1 MLAPL
6 SPTEVPVHR
15 IPRSSLL
22 TAVRAHRILRLSWR
36 MVALGRRIPPLSL
49 HNWPN
54 AEARTT
60 DVIRACNVD
69 RTPRRSDHVMVKLA
83 LINSKEAVLVRKGHS
98 SGFIGTMYYLLTFM
112 LRCLRDGGFGY
123 IHEVDLGDDCNR
135 TSSAAG
141 PSGGQKK
148 CQHLPRLYCLYFYD
162 SCAGRAFVL
171 GHPGIGI
178 FFTHFLPHRVGDAG
192 RRDGG
197 SRVCRRG
204 TLPACSRPL
213 PRCVASSPLDIA
225 YLRHSRPAICA
236 SGRQPSIETVVK
248 QRRARAGTRCSRRYR
263 HAAALRPLLRYYG
276 GAPAPPAGNWPL
288 PVLVCLGSERRHPGT
303 LGQPLRFLLEPLG
316 NGRFSRLPALVELGI
331 SPPRSTN
338 GRQSDVRGR
347 HRIHEHRSG
356 NEFAF
361 ALPQ

>member
-1 MLAPL
+1 MLAP
-6 SPTEVPVHR
+6 
-15 IPRSSLL
+15 SLL
-22 TAVRAHRILRLSWR
+22 TAVLVHRILRLSLR
-36 MVALGRRIPPLSL
+36 MVALGRRIPRLSL

-60 DVIRACNVD
+60 DVVRACNDD

-83 LINSKEAVLVRKGHS
+83 LINLKEAVLVHKGHS
-98 SGFIGTMYYLLTFM
+98 GRSIGTMYYLLTFM

-123 IHEVDLGDDCNR
+123 IHKVDLGDDCNR
-135 TSSAAG
+135 TGSAAL

-148 CQHLPRLYCLYFYD
+148 CQYLSGLHSLYFYD
-162 SCAGRAFVL
+162 SCAKRPSVR
-171 GHPGIGI
+171 GHPRIRF
-178 FFTHFLPHRVGDAG
+178 FFTHFLPHWVGDAG

-204 TLPACSRPL
+204 TLPACSRSL

-225 YLRHSRPAICA
+225 YLRHSRPALCA
-236 SGRQPSIETVVK
+236 AGRQPSIETFVK

-263 HAAALRPLLRYYG
+263 HAAALRPLLRYCS
-276 GAPAPPAGNWPL
+276 GAPAPLAGRWPL
-288 PVLVCLGSERRHPGT
+288 PVLVRFRSERCHPGT

-316 NGRFSRLPALVELGI
+316 NGRFSRLPALVDLGI

-347 HRIHEHRSG
+347 RRIHEYRSG

-361 ALPQ
+361 ALAQ

>member
-6 SPTEVPVHR
+6 SPTAALVPR
-15 IPRSSLL
+15 ILRLSLP
-22 TAVRAHRILRLSWR
+22 TAVRAHRILRLSLR

-83 LINSKEAVLVRKGHS
+83 LINSKEAVLVHKGYS
-98 SGFIGTMYYLLTFM
+98 GGFIGTMYYLLTFM
-112 LRCLRDGGFGY
+112 LRCLRHGGLGY
-123 IHEVDLGDDCNR
+123 IHKVDLGDDCNR
-135 TSSAAG
+135 TGSAPL

-148 CQHLPRLYCLYFYD
+148 CQYLSGLYCLYFYD
-162 SCAGRAFVL
+162 PFAKRASVR
-171 GHPGIGI
+171 GHPGIWI
-178 FFTHFLPHRVGDAG
+178 FFTHFLPHWVGDPG
-192 RRDGG
+192 RGDGG
-197 SRVCRRG
+197 SRLCRRG

-213 PRCVASSPLDIA
+213 PRCVAASPLDIA
-225 YLRHSRPAICA
+225 HLRHSRPSICA
-236 SGRQPSIETVVK
+236 AGRQPSIETVVK
-248 QRRARAGTRCSRRYR
+248 QRRARAGTRCSRCYR
-263 HAAALRPLLRYYG
+263 HAAALRPLLRYRC
-276 GAPAPPAGNWPL
+276 GAPAPLAGRWPL
-288 PVLVCLGSERRHPGT
+288 AILVRLGSERCHPGA
-303 LGQPLRFLLEPLG
+303 LGQSLRFLLEPLG

-361 ALPQ
+361 ALAQ

>member
-6 SPTEVPVHR
+6 SPT
-15 IPRSSLL
+15 
-22 TAVRAHRILRLSWR
+22 AARAHRILRLLLR
-36 MVALGRRIPPLSL
+36 MVALGRRIPRLSL

-83 LINSKEAVLVRKGHS
+83 LINSKEAVLVHKGHS
-98 SGFIGTMYYLLTFM
+98 RSFIGTMYYLLTFM

-123 IHEVDLGDDCNR
+123 IHKVDLGDDCNR
-135 TSSAAG
+135 TSSPAL
-141 PSGGQKK
+141 PSAGQKK
-148 CQHLPRLYCLYFYD
+148 CQHLSRLYRLYFYD
-162 SCAGRAFVL
+162 SCAKRPSVR
-171 GHPGIGI
+171 GHPGIRI

-213 PRCVASSPLDIA
+213 PRCVAACPLDTA

-248 QRRARAGTRCSRRYR
+248 QRRARAGTRCSRRDR

-276 GAPAPPAGNWPL
+276 GAPAPLAGRWPL
-288 PVLVCLGSERRHPGT
+288 AILVRLGSERCHPGA
-303 LGQPLRFLLEPLG
+303 LGQPLRFLVEPLG
-316 NGRFSRLPALVELGI
+316 DGRFFRLPALVDLGI

-347 HRIHEHRSG
+347 HRIHEYRSG

-361 ALPQ
+361 ALAQ